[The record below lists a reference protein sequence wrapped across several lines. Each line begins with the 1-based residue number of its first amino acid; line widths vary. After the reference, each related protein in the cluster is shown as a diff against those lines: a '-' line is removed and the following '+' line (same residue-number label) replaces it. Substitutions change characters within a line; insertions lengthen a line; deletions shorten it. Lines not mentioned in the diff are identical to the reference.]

1 MLRHFDELLY
11 DLIGFIL
18 KVAFLALAAFF
29 VVEVADHIFDGP
41 LRNYVAAFLGL
52 TFGSILPRFGFRL
65 P

>member
-29 VVEVADHIFDGP
+29 VVEVADHVFDAT
-41 LRNYVAAFLGL
+41 LRSYIAAFLGL
-52 TFGSILPRFGFRL
+52 TIGSILPRFGFRL